1 MKAILIGILGALFF
15 SVTFILNRSMEL
27 DGGSWV
33 WSASLRFIFMLLI
46 LLIIVG
52 WRRDIQPVW
61 AHLKQ
66 HPAAWLVWST
76 IGFGHFYAPMTFAT
90 IYGPGWL
97 VAATFQLTII
107 AGSLLVPLLN
117 KGSRIPIQAIF
128 ISLIILAGVCI
139 IQFEHAT
146 TVSLISVILSVL
158 PLIIF
163 RLPILLAIE
172 K

>member
-1 MKAILIGILGALFF
+1 MQPSLPKPCYHTVNRKFLLRWGDIVKAILIGILGALFF

-66 HPAAWLVWST
+66 HPAAGS
-76 IGFGHFYAPMTFAT
+76 FG
-90 IYGPGWL
+90 
-97 VAATFQLTII
+97 V
-107 AGSLLVPLLN
+107 
-117 KGSRIPIQAIF
+117 R
-128 ISLIILAGVCI
+128 
-139 IQFEHAT
+139 
-146 TVSLISVILSVL
+146 SVL
-158 PLIIF
+158 DFSMLQ
-163 RLPILLAIE
+163 
-172 K
+172 